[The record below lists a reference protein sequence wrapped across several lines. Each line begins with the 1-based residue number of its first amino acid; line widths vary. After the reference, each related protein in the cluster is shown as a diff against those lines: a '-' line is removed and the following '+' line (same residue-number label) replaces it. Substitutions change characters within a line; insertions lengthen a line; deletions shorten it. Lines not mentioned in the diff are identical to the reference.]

1 MFFFTRKYSLADSGI
16 FTGFT
21 DCHTHLLPGVDD
33 GVRTPSTS
41 LEILSR
47 MERAGVKELWLT
59 PHVMEDMPNTK
70 AVLTARFNEL
80 KSVYQGN
87 IRLHLAAEYML
98 DPFFEKCLQCGDL
111 LLHDKNRLLVET
123 SCVCPP
129 FNMDALLEAIQKKG
143 YTPLLAH
150 PERYVYMDLKDYK
163 RYKDRQILFQLNLP
177 SLAGVYGP
185 AVRRKAEIFLKK
197 GYYDCLGTDTHSLE
211 GWQYAMGEKRMDR
224 KAVQRLLDVGG
235 KGCGV

>member
-16 FTGFT
+16 LRGFT

-33 GVRTPSTS
+33 GVRTPSAS

-47 MERAGVKELWLT
+47 MERAGVNELWLT

-70 AVLTARFNEL
+70 AALTARFNEL
-80 KSVYQGN
+80 KSVYQGG

-98 DPFFEKCLQCGDL
+98 DPFFEKCLQCDDL
-111 LLHDKNRLLVET
+111 LPHDKNRLLVET

-129 FNMDALLEAIQKKG
+129 FNMDALLETIQKKG

-163 RYKDRQILFQLNLP
+163 RYKEKHILFQLNLP
-177 SLAGVYGP
+177 SLAGAYGP
-185 AVRRKAEIFLKK
+185 AVRRKAEIVLKK

-224 KAVQRLLDVGG
+224 KTVQRLLDVGG
-235 KGCGV
+235 EEGGM